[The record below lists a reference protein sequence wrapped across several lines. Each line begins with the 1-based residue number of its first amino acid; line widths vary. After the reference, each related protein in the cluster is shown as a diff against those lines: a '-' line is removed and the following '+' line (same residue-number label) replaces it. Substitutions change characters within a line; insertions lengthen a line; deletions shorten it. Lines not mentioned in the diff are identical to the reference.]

1 MNVAV
6 LCVRK
11 WLSDRKE
18 FHDFCLLSSADI
30 RRCAL
35 PAQISIRKLFVIFTL
50 PRACF
55 YFAFF
60 RFLVVTDNDEKQKKK
75 TFRFLPRNF
84 RRRKMFGLS
93 SVLFQSR
100 RWIFLKL
107 TDCCLI
113 KIFQTRSKFNRG
125 TTIAG
130 EKCHWLQTRKSN
142 SLKTHVRHAGRHNF
156 HPNERKIRKSS
167 KYSTHKTRFKSRQRT
182 RYTCQR
188 YTYKLEHVLL
198 F

>member
-1 MNVAV
+1 MRATGTNFNSKIVCNFHIAARV
-6 LCVRK
+6 FLLYF
-11 WLSDRKE
+11 LS
-18 FHDFCLLSSADI
+18 
-30 RRCAL
+30 
-35 PAQISIRKLFVIFTL
+35 
-50 PRACF
+50 
-55 YFAFF
+55 FF
-60 RFLVVTDNDEKQKKK
+60 GCHRQRWKAKKK